1 MPKIQGS
8 KTAASKPE
16 SNGAGTRKARP
27 TTIPA
32 EESML
37 DLSQAGALLGVS
49 RATLYRRAR
58 GDASFPALVKF
69 GTRCT
74 RVRAGDL
81 LRWAASHEA
90 R

>member
-8 KTAASKPE
+8 KTAASKSE
-16 SNGAGTRKARP
+16 STDKAARKARP
-27 TTIPA
+27 TNIPA

-37 DLSQAGALLGVS
+37 DLSQAGALLGMS
-49 RATLYRRAR
+49 RSTLYRRAR
-58 GDASFPALVKF
+58 SDENFPALVRF

>member
-1 MPKIQGS
+1 MAKMNGVKRATHQ
-8 KTAASKPE
+8 PE
-16 SNGAGTRKARP
+16 PTHMAERKARP
-27 TTIPA
+27 TNIPA

-37 DLSQAGALLGVS
+37 DLGQAGALLGMS

-58 GDASFPALVKF
+58 SDASFPPLVKF

-81 LRWAASHEA
+81 LRWAAAHEA
-90 R
+90 Q